1 MGTTKLDNAELDNL
15 VICKKCAT
23 LHKKILLKEEKK
35 AICTTC
41 GSVLYRKHIN
51 LLDKSLALSL
61 TTLIFFITANL
72 FPIVT
77 IDMGGA
83 LSEIQ
88 LGTVFLTM
96 IDNGFY
102 FSGLLSGFVVFLL
115 PLLLILN
122 FITLLIF
129 MKLRI
134 YENSVKKM
142 LVFLSALL
150 PWNMVEIFLICILV
164 AMVKLI
170 GYAEINFGISF
181 WALVLFVLIDMYMTK
196 NISMIALWGLKER
209 IYEKK

>member
-1 MGTTKLDNAELDNL
+1 MISDNELDKL

-23 LHKKILLKEEKK
+23 LHKKIILSDAKK

-41 GSVLYRKHIN
+41 HSTLYRKHHN

-77 IDMGGA
+77 IDLGGSV
-83 LSEIQ
+83 SEIT
-88 LGTVFLTM
+88 LGSVILTM
-96 IDNGFY
+96 FDQQFY
-102 FSGLLSGFVVFLL
+102 FSGLLLTFVVFLL
-115 PLLLILN
+115 PLLLIVN
-122 FITLLIF
+122 FIILLVF
-129 MKLRI
+129 MKLKI
-134 YENSVKKM
+134 NEEAVKKM
-142 LVFLSALL
+142 LVLLSSLL
-150 PWNMVEIFLICILV
+150 PWNMVEIFLISILV

-209 IYEKK
+209 VYEK